1 MDRRAT
7 ALTRTSDAQSEGPD
21 GIAARRG
28 QTHRPSERNTMPI
41 QPIDRVATRRT
52 LAQVTRAPAHIA
64 APAIPS
70 SLTAARLG
78 RLSNGQL
85 AVAIHA
91 AGIPTDV
98 NALSISQI
106 RELAVTGIR
115 RLGRTEVRRI
125 NDETR
130 AANTSYCAKIRRDAS
145 ADIRAELATINRIWG
160 SRRREQRAVD
170 LAYRLL
176 CALTRSGHNTP
187 EKRPA

>member
-1 MDRRAT
+1 M
-7 ALTRTSDAQSEGPD
+7 LF
-21 GIAARRG
+21 
-28 QTHRPSERNTMPI
+28 
-41 QPIDRVATRRT
+41 QPTDEAATRRT
-52 LAQVTRAPAHIA
+52 PAQDIHTPAHIA
-64 APAIPS
+64 APVNPL
-70 SLTAARLG
+70 SLTAARLA

-91 AGIPTDV
+91 AGIPPDV
-98 NALSISQI
+98 TTLSIDAI
-106 RELAVTGIR
+106 KALAMTGIR

-145 ADIRAELATINRIWG
+145 ADVRVELATINRIWG

-176 CALTRSGHNTP
+176 CALTRSGHSTP
-187 EKRPA
+187 EKRSA

>member
-1 MDRRAT
+1 M
-7 ALTRTSDAQSEGPD
+7 LLHP
-21 GIAARRG
+21 
-28 QTHRPSERNTMPI
+28 N
-41 QPIDRVATRRT
+41 DRVATRRT
-52 LAQVTRAPAHIA
+52 SAQDIQTPAHIA
-64 APAIPS
+64 APVNPL
-70 SLTAARLG
+70 SLTAARLA

-98 NALSISQI
+98 NVLSISQI

-130 AANTSYCAKIRRDAS
+130 AANTSYCAKIRRDPT
-145 ADIRAELATINRIWG
+145 ADVHAELATINRIWG

-176 CALTRSGHNTP
+176 CALTRSGHSTP
-187 EKRPA
+187 EKRSA